1 MATRRMPPKTSQ
13 YEAHLGALAMRFRGT
28 QDGRERQAIA
38 TEYAKTVKKLIKT
51 GTWHEMPGPE
61 DQLPDDAMPKE
72 FFQFWS

>member
-1 MATRRMPPKTSQ
+1 
-13 YEAHLGALAMRFRGT
+13 MRFRGT

-51 GTWHEMPGPE
+51 GTWHEMPAPE
-61 DQLPDDAMPKE
+61 DQLPDAAMPKE